1 MNKKKWL
8 SDQYPNLRSGK
19 VLVSR
24 DILYLTNKANRDEQ
38 YAYPLANICS
48 IDFQYA
54 YDCLDTNERLELSV
68 SPMDLIL
75 ILETTRHDKQMFL
88 AKNMELTF
96 DYFGYDDCGG

>member
-1 MNKKKWL
+1 MSKKKWL
-8 SDQYPNLRSGK
+8 SDQYPNLCSGK

-38 YAYPLANICS
+38 YMYPLANICS

-68 SPMDLIL
+68 APMDLIL
-75 ILETTRHDKQMFL
+75 ILETSRHDKQMFL
-88 AKNMELTF
+88 AKNMELMF
-96 DYFGYDDCGG
+96 DYFGYDDYGG